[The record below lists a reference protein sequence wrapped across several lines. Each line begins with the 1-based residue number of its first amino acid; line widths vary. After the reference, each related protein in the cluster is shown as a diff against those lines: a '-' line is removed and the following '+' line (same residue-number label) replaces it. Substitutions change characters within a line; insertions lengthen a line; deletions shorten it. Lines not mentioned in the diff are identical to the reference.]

1 MIIFKIIYFG
11 DVIKTNVATSK
22 MINLLSNV
30 VHDVTLL
37 LLLLLSALVS
47 HFILQLKIFWTSVT
61 HFLVIY
67 EEDEDGGG
75 PFDVFQFS
83 SNERDRNTL
92 EVNHTLTHTYSLAL
106 LYTFSIS
113 LSSKSYRKVRGC
125 VCVWMRAVWPDI
137 GIKVAQ
143 IFTKLNQK
151 RRHSSVHKNVLF
163 WK

>member
-1 MIIFKIIYFG
+1 MFCPKIPTLDYHGSSSSAAGVGTTMMMRTIFKIIYFG

-47 HFILQLKIFWTSVT
+47 HFILQLKIFWTSAT

-125 VCVWMRAVWPDI
+125 VCVWMRAV
-137 GIKVAQ
+137 
-143 IFTKLNQK
+143 
-151 RRHSSVHKNVLF
+151 
-163 WK
+163 